1 MRQVAEDRDFLVV
14 PTLPLLEDGGDDD
27 DDVEDDDDGDAEVVA
42 NDDVDWI
49 GWATI
54 EWLNKWFAV
63 DVVDG
68 DNNDDDCGASFSLND
83 INWPAEAYC
92 TGTLLRRRLE
102 IETFSGDWYIKWYT
116 IIIITIHIILI
127 LIIII
132 INNNTYH
139 HILPSQQSI
148 ITSLH
153 LHLPRWTF
161 RHCMVQSAWG
171 LPASPYHSQCYLPTP
186 TL

>member
-1 MRQVAEDRDFLVV
+1 MRPVAEDRDFLVV
-14 PTLPLLEDGGDDD
+14 PTLPLLEDGGGDDA
-27 DDVEDDDDGDAEVVA
+27 VVVA

-54 EWLNKWFAV
+54 EWLNKWFSV

-68 DNNDDDCGASFSLND
+68 DNNGDDCGASFSLND

-102 IETFSGDWYIKWYT
+102 IETFSRDWYIMWY
-116 IIIITIHIILI
+116 IIIINTIHIILI

-132 INNNTYH
+132 IIIIIINNIYH
-139 HILPSQQSI
+139 DILPSQQSI

-153 LHLPRWTF
+153 FHLPRWTF

-171 LPASPYHSQCYLPTP
+171 LPASPYHSQYYLPTP